1 MPTATPAPTPSYR
14 HLLVPLDGS
23 ALSAGALPTARA
35 LAARFGAD
43 VHTISVTSTA
53 ADAAES
59 TAQGRRLLGAD
70 STYARVHVQIGND
83 PAVAIREQ
91 AEALGSCLVCMAT
104 HGRSH
109 VPDALVGSVT
119 RSVLASSRAPVVTVG
134 PLCALRD
141 PDHRVPSLS
150 GDVVLACVDGSEAS
164 ELVLPVAA
172 AWAERLALR
181 LTIVTVA
188 EPSPP
193 PLRADATWHRH
204 HGPQTNA
211 EEYLR
216 HLGDQW
222 TGTVAS
228 VQTEVIY
235 DPISPSEGIR
245 DYLADHSVALVAATT
260 HARTGMSGFMVGST
274 AAAIA
279 HASTVPV
286 LMVPSPGARR

>member
-1 MPTATPAPTPSYR
+1 MPS
-14 HLLVPLDGS
+14 
-23 ALSAGALPTARA
+23 ARA

-43 VHTISVTSTA
+43 IHAINVTSTA
-53 ADAAES
+53 ADATES
-59 TAQGRRLLGAD
+59 RGHGRQLLGAD
-70 STYARVHVQIGND
+70 RTDARVHVQIGNE

-91 AEALGSCLVCMAT
+91 AEALGPCLVCMAT

-109 VPDALVGSVT
+109 VPDAIVGSVT

-134 PLCALRD
+134 PMCALRD
-141 PDHRVPSLS
+141 SDHPVTSLS

-172 AWAERLALR
+172 AWAETPALR
-181 LTIVTVA
+181 LTIVTVT

-204 HGPQTNA
+204 HGSQVYA

-216 HLGDQW
+216 HLRDQW
-222 TGTVAS
+222 SGTVPS

-235 DPISPSEGIR
+235 DPISPSDGIR
-245 DYLADHSVALVAATT
+245 DYLADHTVGLVAATT
-260 HARTGMSGFMVGST
+260 HARTGIRGFMVGST
-274 AAAIA
+274 AAAIT

-286 LMVPSPGARR
+286 LMVPLTR